1 MNLQQIIEQAQG
13 IAETSGKSWD
23 GRLERLLQF
32 GAQHPE
38 HLPGSRGK
46 PGSLEDAVYLAGY
59 VKRYYADR
67 DQIVTLKTSS
77 LKPDPAVTEVLEA
90 LADLSLSAE
99 EIKRAHSL
107 SMAAENLIGLLLE
120 RYIAR
125 HLEQKGWIWCCG
137 NTLRATDFLKAS
149 GSAYILLQ
157 VKNRSNSENS
167 SSSAIRVGTVIQKWH
182 RIDARTGLTH
192 WDKLPDNAE
201 GVLTEAGFHQFIRRY
216 VTGQTT
222 EVS

>member
-1 MNLQQIIEQAQG
+1 MNLQQIMEQAQSVVE
-13 IAETSGKSWD
+13 ASGKTWD
-23 GRLERLLQF
+23 ERLERLLQF

-38 HLPGSRGK
+38 YLPSGRGK
-46 PGSLEDAVYLAGY
+46 PGSLEDSAYLVGY

-67 DQIVTLKTSS
+67 DQIVTLKASS
-77 LKPDPAVTEVLEA
+77 LKPDPAVIEVLEA
-90 LADLSLSAE
+90 TAGLPIPPE
-99 EIKRAHSL
+99 RIQQAHSL

-120 RYIAR
+120 RYVAR

-137 NTLRATDFLKAS
+137 NTLRATDFLKES
-149 GSAYILLQ
+149 DGAYILLQ

-182 RIDARTGLTH
+182 RIDARTGHTH